1 MKFIPLANLKNTTG
15 IVTTC
20 KEEKELIVANKN
32 GVPVLVLMS
41 REVYVTRFGEVTDN
55 VYINMRCDVELVAE
69 PILIR
74 IFNNLA
80 EVVRICEGQTGY
92 IIPVLRNGVEEIYVM
107 EYWTYQERKN
117 YLKELYNM
125 HFKSKN

>member
-92 IIPVLRNGVEEIYVM
+92 IILVLRNGVEEIYVM